1 MSRQFNYELDENQIK
16 SLMLNS
22 ELEFNESL
30 WEKFEH
36 ITNTKRNTH
45 LNFSKY
51 FQKIDLNI
59 NKTIVLFLAFV
70 ALISGFSSML
80 FTLVDF
86 KKTSNNGNNDPLMA
100 DYREIEKKHEPIY
113 EETENTKKGVKS
125 VIKAN
130 VSIIKDSV
138 NLKDESQKLD
148 SVISMPDITPN
159 VQPIEEK
166 VVKDDITKETISK
179 PSKKRRK
186 TNMKSEELPIIKTVT
201 NLNEGLIEPELDL

>member
-16 SLMLNS
+16 SLMQNS
-22 ELEFNESL
+22 ELELNESL

-36 ITNTKRNTH
+36 ITNTRRNTH

-59 NKTIVLFLAFV
+59 NKTIVLFLAFI

-100 DYREIEKKHEPIY
+100 DFREIEKQREPIY
-113 EETENTKKGVKS
+113 EETESTKKTIKS
-125 VIKAN
+125 VTKAK
-130 VSIIKDSV
+130 VTVIIDSV

-148 SVISMPDITPN
+148 TLTSTPDITPT
-159 VQPIEEK
+159 VQPIEDK
-166 VVKDDITKETISK
+166 VIKDDMIKETISK

-186 TNMKSEELPIIKTVT
+186 ANIKSEELPIIKTVT